1 MEVGE
6 GASLKAS
13 KKCPRYARNAGGE
26 GARSFSEKGRGTEA
40 FTIRFGA

>member
-13 KKCPRYARNAGGE
+13 KFFPRYVRNAGEE
-26 GARSFSEKGRGTEA
+26 GARSFSEKGGGANA